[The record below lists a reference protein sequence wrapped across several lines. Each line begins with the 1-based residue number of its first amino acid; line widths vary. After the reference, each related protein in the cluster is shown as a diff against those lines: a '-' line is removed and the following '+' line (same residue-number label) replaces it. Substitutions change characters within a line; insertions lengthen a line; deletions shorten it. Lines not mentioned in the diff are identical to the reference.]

1 MIILKPEYLF
11 LLEIILF
18 TSVVFMHLTKK
29 IHPVIFLYGVQSF
42 IIFFVLF
49 FSSLKSATL
58 LLIAAVLLTFLVK
71 VVIAPYFFLK
81 LINRYRLKFSVS
93 TYLNMPITLITLA
106 LLIAFSYSGL
116 FSSLITMAPNNGNTL
131 PLAMG
136 MMFISIF
143 LIINRKGVLSQIFG
157 VLSLEN
163 AIVSFSYLS
172 GLEVNAG
179 GQIGIL
185 FDLVIWIL
193 ITVVFT
199 SMIHLH
205 FGSLDAS
212 MMQHLKE
219 E

>member
-18 TSVVFMHLTKK
+18 ASVVFMHLAKK
-29 IHPVIFLYGVQSF
+29 IYPVIFLYGVQSF
-42 IIFFVLF
+42 IISFVLF
-49 FSSLKSATL
+49 LSSFKAATL
-58 LLIAAVLLTFLVK
+58 LLIAAVLMTFLVK

-81 LINRYRLKFSVS
+81 VINKYRLKFSVS
-93 TYLNMPITLITLA
+93 TYSNMPITLIVLA

-116 FSSLITMAPNNGNTL
+116 FNSLITLAPDNGNTL
-131 PLAMG
+131 PLAIG
-136 MMFISIF
+136 MMFVSIF
-143 LIINRKGVLSQIFG
+143 LIVNRKGVLSQIFG

-205 FGSLDAS
+205 FGSLDGS
-212 MMQHLKE
+212 IMQHLKE

>member
-11 LLEIILF
+11 LLEIILI
-18 TSVVFMHLTKK
+18 TSVVFMHLAKK
-29 IHPVIFLYGVQSF
+29 MYPVIFLYGVQSF
-42 IIFFVLF
+42 IISSVLF

-58 LLIAAVLLTFLVK
+58 LLIAAVLMTFLVK
-71 VVIAPYFFLK
+71 VIIAPYFFLK
-81 LINRYRLKFSVS
+81 VINKYRLKFSVS
-93 TYLNMPITLITLA
+93 TYLNMPVTLLVLA

-116 FSSLITMAPNNGNTL
+116 FSPLITLAPDSGNTL
-131 PLAMG
+131 SLAIG
-136 MMFISIF
+136 MMFVSIF
-143 LIINRKGVLSQIFG
+143 LIVNRKGVLSQIFG

-193 ITVVFT
+193 ITVVF
-199 SMIHLH
+199 
-205 FGSLDAS
+205 
-212 MMQHLKE
+212 
-219 E
+219 